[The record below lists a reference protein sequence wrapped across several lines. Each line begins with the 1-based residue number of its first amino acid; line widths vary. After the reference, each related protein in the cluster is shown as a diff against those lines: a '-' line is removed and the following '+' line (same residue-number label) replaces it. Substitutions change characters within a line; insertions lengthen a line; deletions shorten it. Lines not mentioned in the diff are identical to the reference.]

1 MIYNDDFVWLHF
13 PKNAGTKVEKLF
25 ARYYADDRSIVQDDL
40 SLKDGHWH
48 HSIREREKKDAG
60 FSLGERQI
68 IVCTRRLPSW
78 LISRYSF
85 EVDRTPDLPHDP
97 ELLFEGRFYERGGYL
112 NHADNYV
119 NRYVNEVDPARVR
132 FIRVESFRDDFL
144 AVFGD
149 YIDTDR
155 IPKREFD
162 SRVNTSGRVLAK
174 SFETRLLAEGES
186 LYRHCPN
193 WHRFELDVYGSTDVT
208 PSPGDGGR
216 GSRLVGW
223 ARGGAPLG

>member
-1 MIYNDDFVWLHF
+1 MIYNDEFVWLHF

-40 SLKDGHWH
+40 SRMDGHWH
-48 HSIREREKKDAG
+48 HTVRERERKDPR

-85 EVDRTPDLPHDP
+85 EVARTPELPHDADM
-97 ELLFEGRFYERGGYL
+97 LFEGRFLEQGGYL

-119 NRYVNEVDPARVR
+119 NRYVNEVDPKRVR
-132 FIRVESFRDDFL
+132 FIRVERFRDDFL
-144 AVFGD
+144 NVFGD
-149 YIDTDR
+149 YVDTGR

-162 SRVNTSGRVLAK
+162 SRVNQSGRVLDK
-174 SFETRLLAEGES
+174 SFEKRLLADGEA
-186 LYRHCPN
+186 LYRHCPK
-193 WHRFELDVYGSTDVT
+193 WHRFELEAYGDTNV
-208 PSPGDGGR
+208 
-216 GSRLVGW
+216 
-223 ARGGAPLG
+223 A